1 MAAPN
6 ANGACLAGSV
16 IEIVSLREDALNELV
31 GILDDEAPSP
41 DDDDDEVQEGVS
53 KLLPQTCF
61 VLDPLLQGALTL
73 VVTEGAKMF
82 KQHSVKDIVELSWFP
97 LQTQCKTVVYLVRP
111 NVESMKQVCVLRNNF

>member
-6 ANGACLAGSV
+6 ANGACDLADSV
-16 IEIVSLREDALNELV
+16 IEMVSLREDALNELV

-41 DDDDDEVQEGVS
+41 DDDDDDEVQEGVS

-111 NVESMKQVCVLRNNF
+111 NVESMKQVRVF